1 MGARC
6 GNNDQ
11 SDGDRV
17 LLHPVFRNGSGLGK
31 STGRT
36 WLILGGLGLP
46 VTVKE
51 IAEAGGDDPRTLR
64 RHLSKLEQ
72 HGLAMKCGTRWKASG
87 DDRRL
92 DQLAMD
98 LGAEEQS
105 AIQAERYER
114 NREGFRMAPRFKEA
128 RRASSVEASAD
139 AEPPTGRQPIGY
151 DDEIERLA
159 EEDERLRSYQEQELL
174 RQLGLPNE

>member
-51 IAEAGGDDPRTLR
+51 IAEAGGGEPRTVR

-72 HGLAMKCGTRWKASG
+72 HGLAMKSGTQSAASG

-92 DQLAMD
+92 DELA
-98 LGAEEQS
+98 
-105 AIQAERYER
+105 
-114 NREGFRMAPRFKEA
+114 A
-128 RRASSVEASAD
+128 RIS
-139 AEPPTGRQPIGY
+139 EPPNGIASRGVVDFGSGVFCT
-151 DDEIERLA
+151 
-159 EEDERLRSYQEQELL
+159 LRSTSHVE
-174 RQLGLPNE
+174 R